1 MQRHAD
7 FLGALGLVPFVAL
20 PVMVMLQQMSLYEAQ
35 GLFTQYGAVILSFLG
50 GIHWYDAHQR
60 NQSIHQL
67 YLSMLPSIVAW
78 LAIGFS
84 YGTWAIVILSVSFGL
99 VLIYDFIELK
109 MTPAYQ
115 RLRIVLTGVVVGCH
129 CFMIW
134 LSI

>member
-7 FLGALGLVPFVAL
+7 FLGAMGLIPFVFL
-20 PVMVMLQQMSLYEAQ
+20 PMMVMMQQMSLYEAQ

-50 GIHWYDAHQR
+50 GIHWYDAHKR
-60 NQSIHQL
+60 SESVVQL
-67 YLSMLPSIVAW
+67 YISMFPSIVAW
-78 LAIGFS
+78 LAIGLS

-134 LSI
+134 LSV